1 MASELNNV
9 EKLLVSSH
17 GFTDN
22 GDGTVS
28 APNGA
33 LYDGDQ
39 GGYFTETGAAPVNT
53 TSTATVVDAQGA
65 GTKYLK
71 TEGALTYGALN
82 ISDLPAAERNAIS
95 GSDRHTILEDGTITF
110 EDTDGSIQLVPQG
123 TTQASVDL
131 SMVDTNAIQELADL
145 KFLAQNTGVSSYELN
160 KAYEAI
166 GLDASDNMAFVKAD
180 RILTEAGYTPG
191 DNAGFYGNNQ
201 AVDEGAKIL
210 AERWKQAPTEEQMIE
225 AGLDPANVIVS
236 NNSLANSVYL
246 QEQLAA
252 KGLNSTA
259 TSARISGDTAERL
272 ASSKEDYSTRLAN
285 NAYWG
290 EKIKATG
297 SYDNATLDMTEWDLI
312 KKKKPIVSDTY
323 QKESTTALPANT
335 GVFDY
340 AAGEN
345 VPVQAVPQT
354 VTQQVTPPSY
364 YNQPVPT
371 ATKSITDEQAGT
383 FSKQLQTAGLSA
395 VPTTAT
401 YKTHYAGTPSL
412 VDPTLYAPVGG
423 GTGPQQVIYEN
434 NLGQRMTITEVN
446 GAPTTYVPPGFVR
459 KGTMQEIMQQQST
472 NMAQGGA
479 VRGYADGGD
488 VALIKLAK
496 MNGFKGDDIATARS
510 FMNASE
516 GLRNKVKAM
525 GALKK
530 PGTVYADD
538 GVDVSEGMDAEE
550 ENQDPFTVQQAQRT
564 QNLITQTMQPM
575 QAPVS
580 YQQPVAADFIPVD
593 AGQATPIAPYA
604 EAATVGTVQ
613 QATQQDTPTAQTY
626 DFAPA
631 YTQVQAET
639 AGLQPAQGVVSDQA
653 QVAAQ
658 QQTTSAV
665 TGMQA
670 AQGVST
676 DVVAPAPR
684 DLQTGELID
693 PVANAAS
700 AAAFTEQVQAAT
712 ATPSAQATVQGQ
724 LEGLMQQFEGGETPA
739 WAAGSMRTAMATLS
753 ARGLGASSLAG
764 QAVIQAT
771 MEAALPIAQ
780 MDAQV
785 QAQFESQNLT
795 NRQQRAM
802 LSAQQR
808 ATFLGMEFDQ
818 AFQARVQNSARIGDI
833 ANMNFSAEQNIALE
847 NARAANTMN
856 LNNLSNRQAMVM
868 AEAAALSNL
877 DMANLNN
884 RQQAAVQ
891 NAQSFLQM
899 DMTNLSNDQQT
910 AMFKSQQNIQALFT
924 DQAAENAAEQFNA
937 TSQNQTDQYF
947 ANLRSQTS
955 QFNASQQNAMDQ
967 FNVNSVNALREF
979 NSEVQQQRDLFNAQN
994 GLLIAQSN
1002 AQWRQTVSTANSAA
1016 QNESNM
1022 NFAKTINA
1030 LTATNLDAYWQRE
1043 RDVMSFAYA
1052 SGESAADRVA
1062 TILQTELEAELKAQY
1077 QDAAGKGNLFATLL
1091 KGGLNYM
1098 GLSSSAKSTLVG

>member
-1 MASELNNV
+1 MSLLKVVPTIEKGTPYSPGDNPELDAAIASNEAGLGSVSVGPDGNY
-9 EKLLVSSH
+9 LLA
-17 GFTDN
+17 
-22 GDGTVS
+22 DGTPIIAS
-28 APNGA
+28 GA
-33 LYDGDQ
+33 VQ
-39 GGYFTETGAAPVNT
+39 
-53 TSTATVVDAQGA
+53 TVA
-65 GTKYLK
+65 
-71 TEGALTYGALN
+71 
-82 ISDLPAAERNAIS
+82 
-95 GSDRHTILEDGTITF
+95 
-110 EDTDGSIQLVPQG
+110 
-123 TTQASVDL
+123 DL
-131 SMVDTNAIQELADL
+131 SKATAEDMANVAHLADL
-145 KFLAQNTGVSSYELN
+145 VFLSQNTGVSSALLHDAYTKVGVDPSDSSGYVEAN
-160 KAYEAI
+160 K
-166 GLDASDNMAFVKAD
+166 
-180 RILTEAGYTPG
+180 ILTAAGYA
-191 DNAGFYGNNQ
+191 AGQQKEFYGSN
-201 AVDEGAKIL
+201 APVDEGAKIL
-210 AERWKQAPTEEQMIE
+210 LDRWNNAPTEEELIA
-225 AGLDPANVIVS
+225 AGLDPEKISVTNNNVANQT
-236 NNSLANSVYL
+236 YL
-246 QEQLAA
+246 QEKLTET
-252 KGLNSTA
+252 GA
-259 TSARISGDTAERL
+259 TSN
-272 ASSKEDYSTRLAN
+272 ASFRNLNEGQTLEST
-285 NAYWG
+285 NALVQSTFENQSDDSYWNTKMREAG
-290 EKIKATG
+290 G
-297 SYDNATLDMTEWDLI
+297 LSYDEMTLDMTEWDLI

-364 YNQPVPT
+364 YNQPVPA

-383 FSKQLQTAGLSA
+383 FSKKLQTAGLSA
-395 VPTTAT
+395 VPATAT
-401 YKTHYAGTPSL
+401 YKTHYAGTQGL
-412 VDPTLYAPVGG
+412 VDPTLYEPVGG

-434 NLGQRMTITEVN
+434 NLGQRMTVTEIN

-459 KGTMQEIMQQQST
+459 KGTMQEIMQKQQRGT
-472 NMAQGGA
+472 PMAQGGA

-525 GALKK
+525 GALNN
-530 PGTVYADD
+530 PGTVYAND
-538 GVDVSEGMDAEE
+538 GVDVTSVNKPEYPFFTDMLRRGRASEETSLEE
-550 ENQDPFTVQQAQRT
+550 TSLEQPSFPVQQAQRS
-564 QNLITQTMQPM
+564 QNLITQTMQPI

-580 YQQPVAADFIPVD
+580 YQQPAAADFIPVD

-613 QATQQDTPTAQTY
+613 QATQQDTPTAATV
-626 DFAPA
+626 DFTPA
-631 YTQVQAET
+631 YTQVAAET
-639 AGLQPAQGVVSDQA
+639 ADLAAAQGTVSDKA
-653 QVAAQ
+653 QVTAQ
-658 QQTTSAV
+658 QQTTSAI
-665 TGMQA
+665 TGMQG
-670 AQGVST
+670 AQDVST

-684 DLQTGELID
+684 NLQTGELID
-693 PVANAAS
+693 PVADAAS

-724 LEGLMQQFEGGETPA
+724 LEGLMTQFEGGETPA

-753 ARGLGASSLAG
+753 ARGLGASSMAG

-818 AFQARVQNSARIGDI
+818 GFQARVQNSARIGDI

-979 NSEVQQQRDLFNAQN
+979 NSEIQQQRDLFNAQN

-1062 TILQTELEAELKAQY
+1062 TILQTELEAELKAEY
-1077 QDAAGKGNLFATLL
+1077 QDAEGKGGLFATLL

-1098 GLSSSAKSTLVG
+1098 GLSSNVKNVLVG